1 MWNLLVFCFIQ
12 YCDFIHADITI
23 LEVTLRVQD
32 KNDEK
37 PVFKNKP
44 VPFLA
49 AVPTSPGLGET
60 VYTLY
65 AEDPD
70 LNSNL
75 VYNLESGRLP

>member
-1 MWNLLVFCFIQ
+1 M
-12 YCDFIHADITI
+12 
-23 LEVTLRVQD
+23 TLRVQD

-44 VPFLA
+44 FPFLA
-49 AVPTSPGLGET
+49 AVSTNPRLGET

-75 VYNLESGRLP
+75 VYNLESGKQLDLTGRLETSSAGIYDHR

>member
-1 MWNLLVFCFIQ
+1 MCYSICHILINSQNFIL
-12 YCDFIHADITI
+12 IISDITI

-49 AVPTSPGLGET
+49 AVSTSPGLRET

-75 VYNLESGRLP
+75 VYNLESGK

>member
-1 MWNLLVFCFIQ
+1 M
-12 YCDFIHADITI
+12 TI

-49 AVPTSPGLGET
+49 VVSTNPGMGET
-60 VYTLY
+60 VYTLL

-70 LNSNL
+70 LNSDL
-75 VYNLESGRLP
+75 VYNLESGKHIQDCCRPVQ